1 MNEHENNN
9 VTPNIINE
17 LELERWYARKAFFSA
32 LAKAQGSMTPAV
44 KNAKAHHGMYA
55 NLESV
60 IEVIK
65 KYFAPH
71 GLSFTQETH
80 IEDRVV
86 SIRTRLHHEAGHS
99 TSSTITCVAKT
110 SGAQEIGSAITYM
123 KRYGLQALC
132 GIPSEDDDGNLAQG
146 TKHEPEPSNELE
158 MIKLMVEDGVPEWNI
173 DAFLKDLRKRNP
185 SDWKDYIYKNAERF
199 I

>member
-1 MNEHENNN
+1 MNEPENNN

-17 LELERWYARKAFFSA
+17 LDLERWYARKAFFAA
-32 LAKAQGSMTPAV
+32 LAKAQGSMAPAV
-44 KNAKAHHGMYA
+44 KNARAHHGTYA

-65 KYFAPH
+65 KYFAPQ
-71 GLSFTQETH
+71 GLSITQETH

-99 TSSTITCVAKT
+99 LSSTITCT
-110 SGAQEIGSAITYM
+110 SKSSLPQDIGSAITYM

-146 TKHEPEPSNELE
+146 TKNEPEPSNELE
-158 MIKLMVEDGVPEWNI
+158 MIKLMVEEGVPELRI
-173 DAFLKDLRKRNP
+173 DAFLKDIRKRNP
-185 SDWKDYIYKNAERF
+185 SDYKDYIYKNAERF